1 MARLNDERSAFLK
14 LLADS
19 PFVDHAAKQAGI
31 ARSTVYRW
39 MKDNPE
45 FRKAVEKA
53 KKGGRVHMVELGE
66 IMLLKKVK
74 EGDVSAIKFLLTHN
88 SKRYRPKRA
97 DIDPLV
103 SIEQWRLYMEL
114 HDWLAKNK
122 PIPQEF
128 RDKIFNA
135 MKNWGF
141 TDDEG
146 AFTQRYLKQLE
157 SVSETEKSDGKKKE

>member
-1 MARLNDERSAFLK
+1 MARLNEERSAFLK

-53 KKGGRVHMVELGE
+53 KKGGCVHMVELGE

-97 DIDPLV
+97 EFAPLV
-103 SIEQWRLYMEL
+103 TIEQWQLYWEL
-114 HDWLAKNK
+114 HEWFVRNK
-122 PIPQEF
+122 PIPPEIRERMF
-128 RDKIFNA
+128 LA
-135 MKNWGF
+135 MKNFGLM
-141 TDDEG
+141 DEKG

>member
-1 MARLNDERSAFLK
+1 MARLKEERSAFLK

-19 PFVDHAAKQAGI
+19 PFVDHAAKQTGI
-31 ARSTVYRW
+31 ARSTIYRW
-39 MKDNPE
+39 IKDNPE

-74 EGDVSAIKFLLTHN
+74 EGEVGAIKFLLTHN

-97 DIDPLV
+97 GVDPLV
-103 SIEQWRLYMEL
+103 TIEQWRLYMEL
-114 HDWLAKNK
+114 HEWLAKNK
-122 PIPQEF
+122 PITPEF
-128 RDKIFNA
+128 RDKIFRA

-141 TDDEG
+141 VDDEG
-146 AFTQRYLKQLE
+146 MFTQRYNEQLE
-157 SVSETEKSDGKKKE
+157 KISEAPKGLPTSE

>member
-1 MARLNDERSAFLK
+1 MARLNEERSAFLK
-14 LLADS
+14 LLTDS

-39 MKDNPE
+39 IKDNPE

-53 KKGGRVHMVELGE
+53 KKGGRAHMVELGE

-97 DIDPLV
+97 EFAPLV
-103 SIEQWRLYMEL
+103 TIEQWQLYREL
-114 HDWLAKNK
+114 HEWLMKNR
-122 PIPQEF
+122 PIP
-128 RDKIFNA
+128 
-135 MKNWGF
+135 
-141 TDDEG
+141 
-146 AFTQRYLKQLE
+146 LE
-157 SVSETEKSDGKKKE
+157 KR